1 MATRGVLPVLPT
13 VMLTD
18 PPTVTVDR
26 PASPILQA
34 GTAKVIFEVQ
44 STGELRVTGNA
55 WTDAQVFNPWVH
67 GDRSPPP
74 PLRRSQENGQ
84 IVVSFAGH
92 DRAARDDAHPIDGR
106 IVVPAIHSRP
116 VQRHSGHK
124 NKYENAPTQTL
135 QTGRIICAATKAMV
149 AEQPAA
155 A

>member
-55 WTDAQVFNPWVH
+55 WTDAQVFKPGGSTAGATKSLPGVH
-67 GDRSPPP
+67 GDPGVTTPTTSPKSGEWPN
-74 PLRRSQENGQ
+74 RCE
-84 IVVSFAGH
+84 FC
-92 DRAARDDAHPIDGR
+92 
-106 IVVPAIHSRP
+106 RP
-116 VQRHSGHK
+116 
-124 NKYENAPTQTL
+124 
-135 QTGRIICAATKAMV
+135 
-149 AEQPAA
+149 
-155 A
+155 